1 MPGRTARAH
10 WDSDSDRAHI
20 HTVHRK
26 RRDGASAA
34 HGACAFRSVYHAYAD
49 QEHPRGGRPG
59 GSAFQFEREA
69 IGADTVIAGAIR
81 QRRPAARGDPEG
93 VARNASGDDRG
104 DTVAGQFFHEQIQE
118 TGIHQ
123 VQRGTAGE
131 HFVVER
137 GTARL
142 EESRAYSLQSTAYSP
157 QPTVHS
163 LESTAYS
170 LQSTA
175 YSPQPTVYSLQST
188 AYSLQPTVHSL
199 QSTAYSLQFAVHS
212 LRREK
217 DTRTKRRSCGVKW
230 RPKRKRGRDPSTTR
244 P

>member
-157 QPTVHS
+157 QPTVYS
-163 LESTAYS
+163 LQSTAYSLQPTVHS

-188 AYSLQPTVHSL
+188 AYSLQPRV
-199 QSTAYSLQFAVHS
+199 YSLPFTVFEEKKTQE
-212 LRREK
+212 RREE
-217 DTRTKRRSCGVKW
+217 VAE
-230 RPKRKRGRDPSTTR
+230 
-244 P
+244 